1 MSEQGSGTAARR
13 RLGDER
19 GRAAARERRQRLL
32 VVVLGGV
39 VAAAVVIAVVV
50 VAVSRDSGGETL
62 TDSYKGPLA
71 PAAREPFG
79 AVAMAQPG
87 VTAPVV
93 DVYEDFQCPACK
105 AMEERIGGTLKQL
118 AAEGRAKV
126 VYRPFQ
132 LFQQEPLMS
141 NSRRAANAAACV
153 PSGIWMRYHDK
164 LFAEQPVEGDRGFG
178 NARLIDWGAELGA
191 TDPGFAACVN
201 GSQKID
207 EVEKASA
214 QAGRAGVDSTPYL
227 ALNGRKVEPDVL
239 GSPDELKKAVA
250 KAAGAPAPA
259 PGGATRPGGTALGG
273 DPAA

>member
-1 MSEQGSGTAARR
+1 MSEQGSGTTARR

-19 GRAAARERRQRLL
+19 ARAAAARERRQRLL

-50 VAVSRDSGGETL
+50 VAVSRNSGGETF
-62 TDSYKGPLA
+62 TDSYDGPLA

-79 AVAMAQPG
+79 AVAMARPG

-105 AMEERIGGTLKQL
+105 AMEQRIGGTLKQL

-141 NSRRAANAAACV
+141 NSRRAANAAACAPAGMWV
-153 PSGIWMRYHDK
+153 RYHDK

-178 NARLIDWGAELGA
+178 NARLVEWGAELGA
-191 TDPGFAACVN
+191 TDPAFAACVN

-214 QAGRAGVDSTPYL
+214 QAGRAGVDATPYL
-227 ALNGRKVEPDVL
+227 ALNGQKVEPEVL

-259 PGGATRPGGTALGG
+259 PGATRSGGTAIGG
-273 DPAA
+273 GPAA